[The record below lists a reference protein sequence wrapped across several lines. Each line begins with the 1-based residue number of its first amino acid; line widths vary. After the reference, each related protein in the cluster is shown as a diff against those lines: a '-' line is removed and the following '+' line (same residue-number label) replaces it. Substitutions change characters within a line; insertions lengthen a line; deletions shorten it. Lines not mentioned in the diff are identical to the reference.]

1 MNKHMHFA
9 ELRQAL
15 ASDDPDV
22 QDEAIRRL
30 EELGG
35 AQAIS
40 LLAACLDE
48 RSWRQQKGF
57 DPDWRGPHGERLQGR
72 MVYEPLSHLAIR
84 ALARLVP
91 DPPSTVPDLVTEEDV
106 VRWKEWWELNRSKYE
121 KEGG

>member
-1 MNKHMHFA
+1 
-9 ELRQAL
+9 
-15 ASDDPDV
+15 
-22 QDEAIRRL
+22 
-30 EELGG
+30 
-35 AQAIS
+35 
-40 LLAACLDE
+40 
-48 RSWRQQKGF
+48 
-57 DPDWRGPHGERLQGR
+57 